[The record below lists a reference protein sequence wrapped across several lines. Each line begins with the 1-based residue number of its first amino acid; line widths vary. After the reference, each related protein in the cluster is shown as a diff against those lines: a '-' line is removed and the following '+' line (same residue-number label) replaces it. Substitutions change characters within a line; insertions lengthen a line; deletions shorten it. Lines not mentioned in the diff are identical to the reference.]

1 MVYVG
6 YVRVIKP
13 LQEKIVEVMSQKP
26 PPPPQ
31 MRLF

>member
-1 MVYVG
+1 VG

-13 LQEKIVEVMSQKP
+13 LQEKITEALAVKP